1 MLKYFGKHKKY
12 LLFVLIVLIIG
23 FSFGLIYFLMQNSDI
38 KNTIIKSLNNSF
50 SYEYNAILKDL
61 IIMSIILVLSFFF
74 IGIPLGIFYLFYE
87 SLSLGFMLMS
97 FLFTYSFKGIFIFL
111 MYFTINKLLFL
122 ILLIFYIQKII
133 NIGRLVIGFIIYK
146 KDNLIKDK
154 LIANFISSLYIIIF
168 VLILNIVLYFITPF
182 IFKALP
188 I

>member
-1 MLKYFGKHKKY
+1 
-12 LLFVLIVLIIG
+12 
-23 FSFGLIYFLMQNSDI
+23 
-38 KNTIIKSLNNSF
+38 
-50 SYEYNAILKDL
+50 
-61 IIMSIILVLSFFF
+61 
-74 IGIPLGIFYLFYE
+74 
-87 SLSLGFMLMS
+87 MLMS

-111 MYFTINKLLFL
+111 MYFIVNKLLFL

-154 LIANFISSLYIIIF
+154 LITNFIKALYIIIF